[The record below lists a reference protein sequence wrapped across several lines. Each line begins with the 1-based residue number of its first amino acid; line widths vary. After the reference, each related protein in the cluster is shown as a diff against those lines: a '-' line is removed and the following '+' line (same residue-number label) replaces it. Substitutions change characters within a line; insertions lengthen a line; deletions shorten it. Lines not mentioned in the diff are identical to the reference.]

1 MGLFVHCLT
10 LQYTDFFTPI
20 IKGDPPNSSRAV
32 KDPDGNIFIDRP
44 GKYFQPILEYLI
56 TDEVVVPEGMSTK
69 ALCREAAFYHIHFP
83 LVEDHESLS
92 FVTGKSFR
100 W

>member
-1 MGLFVHCLT
+1 MRDSEG
-10 LQYTDFFTPI
+10 Y
-20 IKGDPPNSSRAV
+20 
-32 KDPDGNIFIDRP
+32 IFIDRP

-69 ALCREAAFYHIHFP
+69 ALCREAAFYNIHFP

-92 FVTGKSFR
+92 FVTGIFR
-100 W
+100 YHYFRSDCS